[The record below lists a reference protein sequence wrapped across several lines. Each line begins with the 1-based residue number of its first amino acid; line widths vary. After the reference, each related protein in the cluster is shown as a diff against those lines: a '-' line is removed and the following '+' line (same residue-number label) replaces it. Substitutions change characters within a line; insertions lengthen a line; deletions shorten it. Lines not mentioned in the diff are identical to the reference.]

1 MNQVTKEKESP
12 KTAAA
17 AAAPGGHESA
27 KTWKINHKGMA
38 KPDVRRSFLH
48 NLEYNISKDRLS
60 NTPYDQFLSLS
71 YAVRERV
78 IERWI
83 STAQKYKADN
93 VKRVY
98 YLSMEFLMGRLLG
111 DTLMNLHMEGAS
123 SEAMRELGHDM
134 EEMID
139 QEHDAGLGN
148 GGLGR
153 LAACYLDSMAT
164 LKLPSMGYGI
174 RYDFG
179 IFNQKIVN
187 GFQNE
192 VPEQW
197 LQDRNP
203 WEIERAEYKVTV
215 RFYGRTMQY
224 QDKSGRNCVNWIDT
238 ENVIAMPYDIPIPGF
253 GVNNVNT
260 LRLWS
265 ARSSDEFNLQYFNNG
280 DYIGACHDKFTSE
293 NISKILYPNDNNFS
307 GKELRLK
314 QQFFFSSA
322 SLQDIIRRYR
332 QTNKDFKAFADKVS
346 IQLNDTHPSIAIAEL
361 MRLFIDEHGLSW
373 DESWE
378 IVQKTFAYT
387 NHTLMP
393 EALEKWSV
401 GLMQH
406 LLPRHMEIIY
416 DINAQFLRQVSYK
429 FPGDIDRLRR
439 MSLIEEGDDK
449 QVRMAYL
456 AIVASHSVNG
466 VSALHTELLS
476 NGLVRDF
483 HEMWP
488 EKFNNKTN
496 GITPRRWLYKANPA
510 LRELITGKIGDG
522 WATDLY
528 QLKKLEKLAD
538 DKAFRKD
545 WMKAK
550 LAAKQAFVDRIY
562 KWEGI
567 KIDPA
572 TMFDVQVKR
581 MHEYKRQLMNAL
593 HCIALYNR
601 IKSGDTKNFT
611 PRTVMFAG
619 KAAPGYY
626 MAKLIIKF
634 INNIAGIVNNDH
646 ATDGLLKVH
655 FLPNYRVSLAEYVI
669 PAADLSEQ
677 ISTAGTEASGTGNMK
692 FALNGALTIGTMDGA
707 NVEMHQEIGD
717 ENIFIFGLRTN
728 EVDELHSRG
737 YNPWDYY
744 NKSPELK
751 QVMDLISSGYFSPE
765 DTGMFNP
772 IYDSL
777 LNGGD
782 RFLVMADFDAYVK
795 CQDQVAKCY
804 RDQEEWTKKSILN
817 VARMGKFSSDRA
829 IGEYAKDIWGVKP
842 ADVKLDI

>member
-1 MNQVTKEKESP
+1 MSQVSKE
-12 KTAAA
+12 
-17 AAAPGGHESA
+17 GA
-27 KTWKINHKGMA
+27 KTVPAGTVDFPTIKGWKINHKGMT
-38 KPDVRRSFLH
+38 KQSVQLSILYS
-48 NLEYNISKDRLS
+48 LEYNISKDSLS
-60 NTPYDQFLSLS
+60 VTPYDQFLGLS
-71 YAVRERV
+71 YAARERV

-111 DTLMNLHMEGAS
+111 DTMMNLKMTDI
-123 SEAMRELGHDM
+123 SEEAVRELGLNW
-134 EEMID
+134 EELID

-153 LAACYLDSMAT
+153 LAACYLDSMAS

-187 GFQNE
+187 GFQHE
-192 VPEQW
+192 MPEQW
-197 LQDRNP
+197 LQSINP
-203 WEIERAEYKVTV
+203 WEIERAEYKVNV
-215 RFYGRTMQY
+215 KFYGRTMQY
-224 QDKSGRNCVNWIDT
+224 QEQGGRNCVNWVDT
-238 ENVIAMPYDIPIPGF
+238 ENVIAMPYDIPVPGY

-265 ARSSDEFNLQYFNNG
+265 ARSADEFNLQYFNNG

-293 NISKILYPNDNNFS
+293 NISKILYPNDNNIS

-322 SLQDIIRRYR
+322 SLQDIIRRYLK
-332 QTNKDFKAFADKVS
+332 TNKDFKAFADKVS

-361 MRLFIDEHGLSW
+361 MRLFIDEHRLNW
-373 DESWE
+373 DEAWG

-401 GLMQH
+401 GLMTH
-406 LLPRHMEIIY
+406 LLPRHIEIIY
-416 DINAQFLRQVSYK
+416 DINAQFLREVSYK
-429 FPGDIDRLRR
+429 FPGDLDRLRR

-456 AIVASHSVNG
+456 AIAASHSVNG
-466 VSALHTELLS
+466 VSALHTELLI
-476 NGLVRDF
+476 NGLVKDF
-483 HEMWP
+483 YEMWP

-496 GITPRRWLYKANPA
+496 GITQRRWLYKANPS
-510 LRELITGKIGDG
+510 LRSLINGKIGDE
-522 WATDLY
+522 WVTDLF
-528 QLKKLEKLAD
+528 QLKKLEKFAD
-538 DKAFRKD
+538 DKAFRKE
-545 WMKAK
+545 WAAAK
-550 LAAKQAFVDRIY
+550 LAAKQAFVDKFY
-562 KWEGI
+562 KWEKV
-567 KIDPA
+567 KINPNM
-572 TMFDVQVKR
+572 MFDVQVKR
-581 MHEYKRQLMNAL
+581 IHEYKRQLMNVL
-593 HCIALYNR
+593 HCIELYNR
-601 IKSGDTKNFT
+601 IKNGDTKGFV

-634 INNIAGIVNNDH
+634 INNVAGIINNDP
-646 ATDGLLKVH
+646 AAKDLLRVH

-707 NVEMHQEIGD
+707 NVEMHEEIGND
-717 ENIFIFGLRTN
+717 NIFIFGLRTN
-728 EVDELHSRG
+728 EVGDLQSRG
-737 YNPWDYY
+737 YNPKDFY
-744 NKSPELK
+744 NNSPMLK
-751 QVMDLISSGYFSPE
+751 QVVDLISSGYFSPE

-772 IYDSL
+772 IVDTL
-777 LNGGD
+777 MNND
-782 RFLVMADFDAYVK
+782 RFLVMADFDAYVR
-795 CQDQVAKCY
+795 CQEQVAKCY
-804 RDQEEWTKKSILN
+804 SNQDEWVKKSILN

-829 IGEYAKDIWGVKP
+829 ISEYAKDIWGVK
-842 ADVKLDI
+842 ATDVKLDI